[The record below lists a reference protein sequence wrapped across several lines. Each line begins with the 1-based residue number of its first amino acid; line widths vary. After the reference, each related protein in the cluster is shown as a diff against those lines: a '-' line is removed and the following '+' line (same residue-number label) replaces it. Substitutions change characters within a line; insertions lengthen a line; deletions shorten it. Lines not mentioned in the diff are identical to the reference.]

1 MPKNQLGNIAMDNM
15 DVEEG
20 LAALE
25 RNLVSHKKTTVYF
38 LNAHCYN
45 IAQKD
50 AEYRTIINQADYLL
64 NDGIGIML
72 GARIFGFQLKENLNG
87 TDFIPELLKLASKK
101 RYTAYLLGAGTGVA
115 GKAAEKLKLAIPGI
129 QIVGARSGYFSE
141 KENDEIVHKI
151 NQLAPDI
158 LIVGRGVPIQEKW
171 ISENKEAL
179 KATIILG
186 VGAYIDFASGRI
198 PRAPRMMRRLKME
211 WVYRLLLEPRRMWK
225 RYLIGNLQFFYYVV
239 KNKNLINRKAE
250 VQGP

>member
-1 MPKNQLGNIAMDNM
+1 MPKSQLGNVAMDNM

-25 RNLVSHKKTTVYF
+25 RNLVSRKKTTVYF

-50 AEYRTIINQADYLL
+50 DEYRTIINQADLLL

-72 GARIFGFQLKENLNG
+72 GARMFGVQLKENLNG
-87 TDFIPELLKLASKK
+87 TDFIPELLILASKK
-101 RYTAYLLGAGTGVA
+101 RYTAYLLGAGNGVA
-115 GKAAEKLKLAIPGI
+115 DKAADKLKIDIPGI
-129 QIVGARSGYFSE
+129 QIVGARNGYFSE
-141 KENDEIVHKI
+141 KENEEVVHKI
-151 NQLAPDI
+151 NELAPDI

-171 ISENKEAL
+171 ISENKDSL
-179 KATIILG
+179 KTTIILG

-239 KNKNLINRKAE
+239 KNKGLIKRKAE

>member
-1 MPKNQLGNIAMDNM
+1 MAKSQLGNVAMDNM
-15 DVEEG
+15 DVKEG

-25 RNLVSHKKTTVYF
+25 RHLISHKKTTVYF

-50 AEYRTIINQADYLL
+50 YEYRNIINKADFLL

-72 GARIFGFQLKENLNG
+72 GARIFGVQLKENLNG

-101 RYTAYLLGAGTGVA
+101 NYTAYLLGAGTGVA
-115 GKAAEKLKLAIPGI
+115 GNAADRLRTALPGL
-129 QIVGARSGYFSE
+129 QIVGSRSGYFSE
-141 KENDEIVHKI
+141 KENEEIVHAI

-171 ISENKEAL
+171 IAENKESL
-179 KATIILG
+179 KATIILA

-198 PRAPRMMRRLKME
+198 PRAPRMVRFLKME

-225 RYLIGNLQFFYYVV
+225 RYLIGNFLFFYYVI

>member
-1 MPKNQLGNIAMDNM
+1 MPKRQIGNVAMDNM
-15 DVEEG
+15 NVEEG

-25 RNLVSHKKTTVYF
+25 RNLNSHKKTTVYF

-50 AEYRTIINQADYLL
+50 FEYRNIINQADFLL

-72 GARIFGFQLKENLNG
+72 GARMFGVQLKENLNG
-87 TDFIPELLKLASKK
+87 TDFIPELLKLASEK
-101 RYTAYLLGAGTGVA
+101 RYTAYLLGAGNGVA
-115 GKAAEKLKLAIPGI
+115 GKAADKLRATIPGI
-129 QIVGARSGYFSE
+129 RIVGSRSGYFSKKANE
-141 KENDEIVHKI
+141 EIVREI

-171 ISENKEAL
+171 IYDNKESL

-198 PRAPRMMRRLKME
+198 PRAPLFMRRLKME

-225 RYLIGNLQFFYYVV
+225 RYLIGNILFFYYLM
-239 KNKNLINRKAE
+239 KNKNLMNRKAE
-250 VQGP
+250 IQGP